1 MFDNLNDYNNMLQ
14 AQQGA
19 RFRAGHGPQPA
30 GLAAYKAKQAAA
42 ELRELAPYSVK
53 KDDIYSASPWHVYN
67 DGKALCEFFATKK
80 AAVAWI
86 HEQKNRRETIS
97 TDAAPAASVP
107 ETDAT
112 PEQPAAVVETPAE
125 KNRETILHNEQEE
138 KKMSPVYEFLPAAL
152 VVNEKSF
159 PAVYTI
165 DENAVNIAATVQE
178 NGAEKIVTI
187 RVPDTDKNYSLVYAV
202 ASAAAS
208 VPETDAAPEQPAAVV
223 ETPAADPAPET
234 DAPAVDVNEQ
244 PAAADP
250 DENRR
255 ETISTDAAPAAS
267 VPETDDAPEQP
278 AAVVETPAADP
289 APETGAPAVDVNE
302 QPAASVLAQR
312 APVNKPP
319 RSVAPEKPFAGEK
332 ICGQGWTI
340 VFDIALQRTR
350 VIVNET
356 IREKAAPIVENAGF
370 YYSKQTDSWHKK
382 LTFKAQRAAVAL
394 ADNLRRA
401 IA

>member
-14 AQQGA
+14 AQQAA

-112 PEQPAAVVETPAE
+112 PEQPAAVVETPA
-125 KNRETILHNEQEE
+125 
-138 KKMSPVYEFLPAAL
+138 
-152 VVNEKSF
+152 
-159 PAVYTI
+159 
-165 DENAVNIAATVQE
+165 
-178 NGAEKIVTI
+178 
-187 RVPDTDKNYSLVYAV
+187 
-202 ASAAAS
+202 
-208 VPETDAAPEQPAAVV
+208 
-223 ETPAADPAPET
+223 ADPAPET

-244 PAAADP
+244 PAA
-250 DENRR
+250 
-255 ETISTDAAPAAS
+255 
-267 VPETDDAPEQP
+267 
-278 AAVVETPAADP
+278 
-289 APETGAPAVDVNE
+289 
-302 QPAASVLAQR
+302 SVLAQR
-312 APVNKPP
+312 VPVNKPP

>member
-1 MFDNLNDYNNMLQ
+1 MFENLNDYNNMLQ
-14 AQQGA
+14 AQQAA

-125 KNRETILHNEQEE
+125 KSRETILHNEQEE

-178 NGAEKIVTI
+178 NGAEKIVII

-208 VPETDAAPEQPAAVV
+208 VPETDATPEQPAAVV

-244 PAAADP
+244 PAASA
-250 DENRR
+250 
-255 ETISTDAAPAAS
+255 
-267 VPETDDAPEQP
+267 
-278 AAVVETPAADP
+278 
-289 APETGAPAVDVNE
+289 
-302 QPAASVLAQR
+302 LAQR